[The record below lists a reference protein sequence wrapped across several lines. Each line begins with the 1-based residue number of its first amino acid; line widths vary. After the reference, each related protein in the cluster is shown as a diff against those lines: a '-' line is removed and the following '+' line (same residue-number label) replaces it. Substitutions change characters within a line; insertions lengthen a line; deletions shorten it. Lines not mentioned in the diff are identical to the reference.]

1 MAALR
6 IGINGLGRIGR
17 LALRHALAR
26 RQGPGAPGQVRS
38 GPTIEIVAAND
49 LAGAA
54 DLAYLLAHDSVHR
67 NDLPKATVD
76 GDTLVVGDFRI
87 KVSAERDPAKIKW
100 AEHGVDVVLECTGK
114 FVDREGMALHR
125 ADPKGPSHVILGA
138 PGKGVDRTIV
148 LGVNEDALDVAK
160 DRLISNASCTTN
172 AISPVLGVLDRA
184 YGIRWGLVGTTH
196 AYTHGQGLVD
206 ILDSKDRRRG
216 RAAAINIVPTSTGA
230 AKAIS
235 QVLPGLTGKVDGTA
249 VRVPVPNGSLY
260 DLTLTLEG
268 APELARVIETL
279 RDAAQSDAL
288 RGILDVRD
296 DALVSSDII
305 GDTHSSIV
313 DVGACIAQG
322 PLCKIVGW
330 YDNEWAY
337 AARLIDLAA
346 VVGKALGK
354 AS

>member
-38 GPTIEIVAAND
+38 GPTIEVVAAND
-49 LAGAA
+49 LASAA
-54 DLAYLLAHDSVHR
+54 DLAYLLNHDSVHR
-67 NDLPKATVD
+67 YNLPSARVD
-76 GDTLVVGDFRI
+76 GDALVVGNFRI
-87 KVSAERDPAKIKW
+87 KVSAERDPSKIKW
-100 AEHGVDVVLECTGK
+100 AEQGVDLVLECTGK

-148 LGVNEDALDVAK
+148 LGVNEEALDVAN
-160 DRLISNASCTTN
+160 DHLISNASCTTN
-172 AISPVLGVLDRA
+172 AITPVLGVLDRT
-184 YGIRWGLVGTTH
+184 YGIRWGIVGTTH

-206 ILDSKDRRRG
+206 ILDPKDRRRG
-216 RAAAINIVPTSTGA
+216 RAAAVNIVPTSTGA

-235 QVLPGLTGKVDGTA
+235 QVLPNLTGKVDGTA

-268 APELARVIETL
+268 SPELPRVLETL

-296 DALVSSDII
+296 DALVSSDIL

-313 DVGACIAQG
+313 DVGACVAMG
-322 PLCKIVGW
+322 PLVKVVGW

-346 VVGKALGK
+346 VVGRGLGK